1 MTPRYGGR
9 RRVTRRRGIATSR
22 TTGVVGATRWRVG
35 PRLRRRVIQR
45 QGPNLG
51 VAGLRAELMDPPG
64 AAQQSMVAQN
74 LGVGSLNA
82 EPPDLGV
89 ARLNAEVWSL

>member
-1 MTPRYGGR
+1 MTPRYEAR

-22 TTGVVGATRWRVG
+22 MTVGAWVRDVGVVSADAKYPTSARSDCAPSSG
-35 PRLRRRVIQR
+35 PIRSAAQ
-45 QGPNLG
+45 
-51 VAGLRAELMDPPG
+51 
-64 AAQQSMVAQN
+64 AAQQSTVAQQ

-89 ARLNAEVWSL
+89 IRLNAEVWTL

>member
-1 MTPRYGGR
+1 MSLNAEVLPRHGR
-9 RRVTRRRGIATSR
+9 PGSSS
-22 TTGVVGATRWRVG
+22 TRWRVG
-35 PRLRRRVIQR
+35 PRCRRRVSRR
-45 QGPNLG
+45 QVPNLG
-51 VAGLRAELMDPPG
+51 AAGLRAELMDPPG
-64 AAQQSMVAQN
+64 AAQQSTVAQK